1 MIGKPDPA
9 YLNEGV
15 FLLYAIQALD
25 VYKNLHRRIN
35 ELIPL
40 TKIGSKILINLFD
53 RDGFC
58 FLHLVFSKN
67 CLYLVSHMKRM
78 IILACQYMNSLR
90 VLSWGI
96 DMIFALILLWI
107 VA

>member
-1 MIGKPDPA
+1 MKNLVSLKDFWYQLAHISVHTLIGKPDPA

-15 FLLYAIQALD
+15 FLLYAIQALE

-58 FLHLVFSKN
+58 FLNFS
-67 CLYLVSHMKRM
+67 
-78 IILACQYMNSLR
+78 
-90 VLSWGI
+90 
-96 DMIFALILLWI
+96 F
-107 VA
+107 